1 MPDETL
7 KFEDNSMQ
15 SSLKVTRFQPEDR
28 LPVQRK
34 NSRIKGLIAVA
45 VILPQ
50 ALAFAAASGIEAKAE
65 LYTAVV
71 MGTVLAA
78 WLISHSLNKSRNF
91 IQNSI
96 RSTILK

>member
-15 SSLKVTRFQPEDR
+15 SSLKVTRFQPDR

-34 NSRIKGLIAVA
+34 SSLIKGLISIA

-71 MGTVLAA
+71 IGTVLAA
-78 WLISHSLNKSRNF
+78 WLISHSLHKSRNL
-91 IQNSI
+91 IQNSVK
-96 RSTILK
+96 STILK